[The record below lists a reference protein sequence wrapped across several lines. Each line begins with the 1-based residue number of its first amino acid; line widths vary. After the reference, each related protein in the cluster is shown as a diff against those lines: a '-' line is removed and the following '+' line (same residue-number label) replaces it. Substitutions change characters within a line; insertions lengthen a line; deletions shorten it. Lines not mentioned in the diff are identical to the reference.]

1 MGYISTLLLLKL
13 AGMGMWMLLELV
25 LELVELESMEMQLI
39 ILGPQLILAVVVLV
53 IPHAMSALEVLVTS
67 V

>member
-39 ILGPQLILAVVVLV
+39 ILGPPLILAVVVLV